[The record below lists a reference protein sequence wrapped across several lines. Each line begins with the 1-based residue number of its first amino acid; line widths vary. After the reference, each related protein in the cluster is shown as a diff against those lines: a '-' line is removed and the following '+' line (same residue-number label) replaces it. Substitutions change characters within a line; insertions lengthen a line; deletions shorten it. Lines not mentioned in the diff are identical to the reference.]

1 MQSFCSVKSLRSKN
15 HQVQVAL
22 LFYCRLSRS
31 ELESGATARAPLKIN
46 PVETVFEES
55 ESLECGKETS
65 R

>member
-1 MQSFCSVKSLRSKN
+1 MQGFRSIESFRSKKY
-15 HQVQVAL
+15 QVQVAL

-31 ELESGATARAPLKIN
+31 QLEAGAPARAPLKID

-55 ESLECGKETS
+55 ESLKRGKETS